1 MTARIATAELCF
13 LLPELQKR
21 IRRSAHAQKETEFL
35 RLKRTRLGLEDFE
48 SLKVIGRGAFGEV
61 GPGRMTTSIFTWH
74 CCLLKAYVVYTSWSL
89 LKWLN
94 LLELT
99 ELPCRCHALYND
111 LGLGSLIQLSE
122 MGAETQICGE
132 VGWQCCVWLELY
144 AISRCVSSRRKTRAT
159 FMPWKSCVKLI
170 CWRKSRWIAALTSSA
185 TSVPWVTLGGN
196 CDVCVEGVM
205 GILGLLAKAAACL
218 FLPYFAWRKWECCQA
233 VVSCSALRWIWEVLC
248 GHKTRNWIPCLNTL
262 VPNPAVL
269 CLLGAALP
277 KGAVLSGCWKE
288 LKQGPERHSGC
299 LEKSWFSR
307 HPVVRDLHKHG
318 DTSVYMIQL
327 LI

>member
-1 MTARIATAELCF
+1 MTVTTAELCF

-61 GPGRMTTSIFTWH
+61 GPGRMATSFFTCH
-74 CCLLKAYVVYTSWSL
+74 CCLLKAYVVYTSWRL

-94 LLELT
+94 LSELT
-99 ELPCRCHALYND
+99 ELPCCCHALCSD
-111 LGLGSLIQLSE
+111 LGLGSLVQLNE
-122 MGAETQICGE
+122 MGAETQICG
-132 VGWQCCVWLELY
+132 VVWWQCCVWVKLCVL
-144 AISRCVSSRRKTRAT
+144 SRCVLSRRKTRAT

-170 CWRKSRWIAALTSSA
+170 CWRKSRWIAALMSSA

-196 CDVCVEGVM
+196 CDVWRAAM
-205 GILGLLAKAAACL
+205 GILGLLAKAAMWF

-248 GHKTRNWIPCLNTL
+248 GHKTRNWIQCLNRL
-262 VPNPAVL
+262 VPNPAAL
-269 CLLGAALP
+269 CLLGATLLSGALLP
-277 KGAVLSGCWKE
+277 GCWKE
-288 LKQGPERHSGC
+288 LKQGPEGHAAC
-299 LEKSWFSR
+299 LEKSWFSSC
-307 HPVVRDLHKHG
+307 PVVRDLHKHG
-318 DTSVYMIQL
+318 DTSVYTTQL